1 MSICSRISFRFLVVA
16 HFGFLHLYRVFHPN
30 TCFILSLDFFSSK
43 SAAVVPLVC
52 FIRLILISVLHLLW
66 LLRLDTFQRMRPKIT
81 LVCFTF
87 ICCFIATSFS
97 YCSAWGRNPQI
108 IGPPVLEQVILSSL
122 DPHYRCN
129 FNTNLSSSS
138 SNNHCICILSTVK

>member
-16 HFGFLHLYRVFHPN
+16 HFGFLHLYRMFYLLVEFG
-30 TCFILSLDFFSSK
+30 FFGFFSPK

-52 FIRLILISVLHLLW
+52 FILLILISVLHLLW

-81 LVCFTF
+81 SVCFTF

-129 FNTNLSSSS
+129 FNVPTSPP
-138 SNNHCICILSTVK
+138 HHQTITVFVFCRR

>member
-16 HFGFLHLYRVFHPN
+16 HFGFLHLYRMFYLLVEFG
-30 TCFILSLDFFSSK
+30 FFGFLSSK
-43 SAAVVPLVC
+43 AAAVVPLVC
-52 FIRLILISVLHLLW
+52 FILLILISVLHLLW

-81 LVCFTF
+81 SVCFTF

>member
-16 HFGFLHLYRVFHPN
+16 HFGFLHLYRMFYLLVEFG
-30 TCFILSLDFFSSK
+30 FFGFFSPK

-52 FIRLILISVLHLLW
+52 FILLILISVLHLLW

-81 LVCFTF
+81 SVCFTF